1 MENSKLISAI
11 RLPGGMFSE
20 NAGTEVGSDLIVLQK
35 QSGKKIGEGIEQ
47 QFVQTSAVPKGD
59 GFSIAFS
66 HNSLFE
72 GAWNEI
78 SHRTIAMERTLGTDP
93 YGKPAWEYHFDGSMD
108 DLADSLRTQ
117 LSQDVGKH
125 FDRKLYETGIP
136 MTEEERQAKAAK
148 ELHRLGVTVDL
159 PQEKPTENK
168 ETENAYNLMPK
179 SIQKQLP
186 KLYSIQKEL
195 IGDKTAYVRYFFP
208 MGAYTAYLLEY
219 DPKTRIGFG
228 AVTMGM
234 VGN

>member
-1 MENSKLISAI
+1 
-11 RLPGGMFSE
+11 
-20 NAGTEVGSDLIVLQK
+20 
-35 QSGKKIGEGIEQ
+35 
-47 QFVQTSAVPKGD
+47 
-59 GFSIAFS
+59 
-66 HNSLFE
+66 
-72 GAWNEI
+72 
-78 SHRTIAMERTLGTDP
+78 MERTLGTDP